1 MREDINASKNK
12 DLTTW
17 KKIKLVLH
25 YISKVFLWSIFLILV
40 IAAVTLIIYFIDL
53 KKNIETGKNA
63 IPLFNAY
70 VIISPSMEP
79 AIKVQDAVIVMRT
92 EPKKLKKNDIITFD
106 SKDPRYSGI
115 TITHRIVG
123 VEHGGTNKALFRTK
137 GDNNNTDDSALV
149 KGEDIYGKVIL
160 KLPKIGY
167 IQFFL
172 SQKYGW
178 IIAIVLPCLAII
190 IYDIIKLIKT
200 IKIATSK
207 KSKNNKKDVP
217 KVVDSSSF
225 KDEKEK
231 EHEENKINN
240 NEKKNKNKKNKT
252 KNEEDNKIDDDF
264 EILKT
269 YNNKTK
275 KKNKKVKKES
285 DEERYLEVL
294 KKYSEQDKHKKGGN

>member
-1 MREDINASKNK
+1 MREDINASKTK
-12 DLTTW
+12 DLTIW
-17 KKIKLVLH
+17 QKIKIVLH

-53 KKNIETGKNA
+53 KKNIETGKNT

-92 EPKKLKKNDIITFD
+92 EPKNLKKNDIITFD

-123 VEHGGTNKALFRTK
+123 VEHRGTNKALFRTK

-160 KLPKIGY
+160 RLPKIGY
-167 IQFFL
+167 MQFFL

-178 IIAIVLPCLAII
+178 IIAIVIPCLAII

-207 KSKNNKKDVP
+207 KRKINRKDIP
-217 KVVDSSSF
+217 KVIDSSRF
-225 KDEKEK
+225 KEEK
-231 EHEENKINN
+231 EHEDRDNN
-240 NEKKNKNKKNKT
+240 IKKKKNKESKPKIK
-252 KNEEDNKIDDDF
+252 EDNKIDDDF

-294 KKYSEQDKHKKGGN
+294 KRYSEQEDKHKKGGN